1 MECNHTQSSID
12 GYFHSGSILRLHHP
26 WWLCCHSFLRYLLL
40 ILSPWTFA
48 KDVMLFSP
56 PWENLYEEIACLDHV
71 TLPYWPAFAWSLTRW
86 LSRAGS
92 LWLSE
97 GRYQEHRRGLHAPS
111 LESFECGTQ
120 IYFFFAISQY
130 ILIINPHYLCLPECL
145 FSFSANRKIIHKTV
159 LPFISPTI
167 WCLSDI
173 LVVNIFS

>member
-1 MECNHTQSSID
+1 MVISIQEVSWDFTILD
-12 GYFHSGSILRLHHP
+12 GCVAI
-26 WWLCCHSFLRYLLL
+26 
-40 ILSPWTFA
+40 
-48 KDVMLFSP
+48 LFSDTYYLFCP
-56 PWENLYEEIACLDHV
+56 LGHLLKMWCYSALPEKNLYEEIACLDHV